1 MPSGKQVS
9 FEFGEVSPTLHFRSD
24 AVSYSQGLS
33 KLKNMFVRKEG
44 GVSNRPGFKFV
55 RQHDS
60 QNRVP
65 AQGENASIKGF
76 TFFVP
81 NSAFIQSIENVSQ
94 TLNVSSITSL
104 GSNNYRYNLSGTLDA
119 NWAIGI
125 IVNITGCTNPNNNGL
140 KVVTAF
146 TTNSFTVNNASGAA
160 QAGAAGS
167 VNNLMAEY
175 VLDQEAFPPE
185 GTDDYAYVYG
195 VNNAL
200 NGGQRLVV
208 RVDGYSMFLNYGLG
222 TPTNQTTPN
231 GILESTLFRGKGRW
245 ATLEYVPSATVNTTA
260 PNGTSVSTDSNIFVL
275 DRTMVS
281 GNSILGNLIFS
292 TAPSKIRFTKVKN
305 KIFISPSLQGVPGSS
320 YPFLEGNAFIDT
332 TPALSLPYGYL
343 DVNKVEK
350 DLTLTD
356 LTGESLNITTASKT
370 FVTGTLAAPVAYLIT
385 AVMLDGREVRANYTD
400 SSINTGLAHP
410 TADLSVKFTYT
421 LTAAVPDIKY
431 FNVYRAAGEPG
442 LSAFKRLI
450 YNFAGRIAYDG
461 AATTLTFDDYG
472 AGNPAVSPPLDS
484 SMFNENGVLSGA
496 ECATYY
502 QQRLVLGMRHGASE
516 TIKNGDLLASMIGA
530 EEQFQ
535 APVIYNN
542 VGAFQFSVPIQD
554 GTPVVALLS
563 IQGLIAFTEKN
574 VYLIRG
580 ADGSGQGGV
589 ITPTE
594 VNPVLVSSEGCSKTV
609 EPKSSGTKGFF
620 INSSHTKLMAIGV
633 GADGGVEIADASLFS
648 EHTLYGDITE
658 LAVISGV
665 DDVVYLLRRD
675 GKLVRVTITGTGV
688 FGFSV
693 IETEGY
699 IESIYTGKAKRE
711 YAPNTVS
718 ADAEKY
724 HDVLMAYVI
733 RNGVRTIE
741 QLVYREDRQ
750 YEAEY
755 FADCF
760 SSFGQRLA
768 DDGNNG
774 YSANVNNY
782 AANPGAGEINIVT
795 TVVSDYSAGTEME
808 LEMPAVTFADP
819 NFVLHFFYE
828 NSDGEKCTI
837 RFHSNG
843 NAKAGNS
850 YFGYFDEDLPA
861 VLQDVDSQSISAYE
875 KKRRKTR
882 WLPAY
887 NKIEGDDVLLGPWI
901 ASNNGENPVSVMADG
916 EIISSPLNPN
926 KQSLYITE
934 VLGVKT
940 LILPDYYCFGYVGVP
955 YESEFET
962 LDLEDSSARTLSSD
976 NKLINAVGVGFNQTR
991 AGFFG
996 TPSVEL
1002 NQMEELVYREESS
1015 LNLDSGYLSGYLE
1028 VNFPSVYTR
1037 SGRVSIKN
1045 VDPAP
1050 ISVLSVYPKGIS
1062 GA

>member
-33 KLKNMFVRKEG
+33 KLRNMFVRKEG
-44 GVSNRPGFKFV
+44 GVSNRPGFKFI
-55 RQHDS
+55 DEAIS
-60 QNRVP
+60 QLGIP
-65 AQGENASIKGF
+65 SEGSNAGIKGF
-76 TFFVP
+76 SYYGKPIVSVTSISLV
-81 NSAFIQSIENVSQ
+81 SASRNIASIV
-94 TLNVSSITSL
+94 SL
-104 GSNNYRYNLSGTLDA
+104 GSDKWTYNFTSSVNN
-119 NWAIGI
+119 NWAVGSR
-125 IVNITGCTNPNNNGL
+125 VTSSGATNPANNGTFFIL
-140 KVVTAF
+140 ELGPNYMVVYN
-146 TTNSFTVNNASGAA
+146 NSGVA

-167 VNNLMAEY
+167 VNPRAVRYNTSENPTRDAIGERS
-175 VLDQEAFPPE
+175 VFVGCAS
-185 GTDDYAYVYG
+185 A
-195 VNNAL
+195 VNNGEFLFLNRGANYITVNSLSGVDQVGAGGVVDSFSFEMEKGWRKIEYYQIDAL
-200 NGGQRLVV
+200 PKYAISVDGGQPIPFFSGVPTEIL
-208 RVDGYSMFLNYGLG
+208 D
-222 TPTNQTTPN
+222 TPPN
-231 GILESTLFRGKGRW
+231 
-245 ATLEYVPSATVNTTA
+245 
-260 PNGTSVSTDSNIFVL
+260 
-275 DRTMVS
+275 
-281 GNSILGNLIFS
+281 
-292 TAPSKIRFTKVKN
+292 KIRFTVLKDRV
-305 KIFISPSLQGVPGSS
+305 FISPNVTISDGVSS
-320 YPFLEGNAFIDT
+320 AKRNISVKDGYIIDT
-332 TPALSLPYGYL
+332 NGADSSTPITFLY
-343 DVNKVEK
+343 
-350 DLTLTD
+350 TL
-356 LTGESLNITTASKT
+356 
-370 FVTGTLAAPVAYLIT
+370 VTEDYTSGTLQAAVSYMIT
-385 AVMLDGREVRANYTD
+385 AVLTDNTEVEVHYFD
-400 SSINTGLAHP
+400 SNDTPNLHHP
-410 TADLSVKFTYT
+410 HQDLSNKMTFYISGN
-421 LTAAVPDIKY
+421 PDNIKH
-431 FNVYRAAGEPG
+431 FNVYRAAGAPG
-442 LSAFKRLI
+442 STNKKSLMFK
-450 YNFAGRIAYDG
+450 FAGRIAYNKNS
-461 AATTLTFDDYG
+461 TTLKFGDYG
-472 AGNPAVSPPLDS
+472 ADNAAVTPPLDD
-484 SMFNENGVLSGA
+484 SMLDSLLYLSGA
-496 ECATYY
+496 ECATFY
-502 QQRLVLGMRHGASE
+502 QQRLVMGMKPDTNKA
-516 TIKNGDLLASMIGA
+516 IKAGDMLASKLGA
-530 EEQFQ
+530 TEQIK
-535 APVIYNN
+535 APVVYNN
-542 VGAFQFSVPIQD
+542 TGAFQFSVPIQD

-658 LAVISGV
+658 IAVVSGIE
-665 DDVVYLLRRD
+665 DTVYLLRRD

-733 RNGVRTIE
+733 RNGVRILE
-741 QLVYREDRQ
+741 QLVFREDKQ

-782 AANPGAGEINIVT
+782 AANPGAGEINIESLT
-795 TVVSDYSAGTEME
+795 NFDAGSEVR
-808 LEMPAVTFADP
+808 LNMPAVTFADP

-861 VLQDVDSQSISAYE
+861 VLQDVDSQSISTYE

-901 ASNNGENPVSVMADG
+901 ASNNGQNPVSVMADG

-926 KQSLYITE
+926 KPSFYITK

-940 LILPDYYCFGYVGVP
+940 LILPDYYCFGYVGIP

-996 TPSVEL
+996 TPNVEL

-1015 LNLDSGYLSGYLE
+1015 LNVDSGYLSGYLE

-1037 SGRVSIKN
+1037 SGRVNIKN